1 MNNINDI
8 NNKVTDVVIAINNT
22 ELTTIKYFCD
32 NVENILNIFSTKF
45 SNINTTID
53 WEDEKSVKS
62 VNNIIKA
69 LETLDK
75 KAEAYYLLKK
85 SWDETNID
93 LKSRLEHIRE
103 KLEDWIENF
112 KLALNKHEAV

>member
-1 MNNINDI
+1 MNDI
-8 NNKVTDVVIAINNT
+8 SDIDKKINNVVIAINNT
-22 ELTTIKYFCD
+22 EVTTIKNFCD
-32 NVENILNIFSTKF
+32 NVENILNTFGPTLS
-45 SNINTTID
+45 SPNTTID
-53 WEDEKSVKS
+53 RKDEKSANA

-69 LETLDK
+69 LDTLDK

-103 KLEDWIENF
+103 KLENWIENL
-112 KLALNKHEAV
+112 KQVK